1 MKSNNFFLNCVAA
14 IGSVALFL
22 VACGDDSS
30 DSGTQVK
37 NGISVVSDV
46 SELPD
51 CTDENEGEHA
61 YVKGET
67 ADRICIDGEWFFQ
80 KASSCST
87 KELKDKSGLKIVCN
101 GDSVGVVL
109 NGAKGESGLSSEG
122 CEISSQTGSTVTIKC
137 GETTTT
143 FELAKK
149 NSDSDTEES
158 DPEKQPTSLESLE
171 GYTQKGPFLRGS
183 TVYLYELESG
193 RTLKQTNG
201 NFTSSILSDD
211 GRYRFLARDLVSQYA
226 MLVVE
231 GNYRN
236 EVTGKVSDN
245 KIRLKAITDLS
256 KHTMANVNLLTD
268 LEFERVYH
276 LVTKKKNK
284 VYEAK
289 RTAQTEILDIFHMA
303 LTDKTDAE
311 DMDVF
316 GNSDADAALLAISI
330 LLQGDRTEAE
340 LMALLAE
347 ISLAMAE
354 TGKWEGDR
362 ADSIKVAMADWAF
375 GHDMSKFRKNVEG
388 WGLSDK
394 KPGNFE
400 KFVEKFIAETYG
412 ISVCSAV
419 STAKQTVNKPKSI
432 FHGRKFECYKEE
444 GWSRATWVDVRRNN
458 PYLVAGVNYGHM
470 IDWRDRR
477 MYRTIVVLDELDGD
491 DKLVMAE
498 NLDFEY
504 RVNGKVYAN
513 MCAEVGCDI
522 DGSKPYGRYYNWAAA
537 MDSAGVYSTDGL
549 GCGSGKTCNVVYGP
563 RGICPEGWHIPMRG
577 EWERFIGNAIYR
589 NVEGSGWTYSEPG
602 VVLKST
608 VGWDSYIE
616 ESEEDGTEE
625 VLDGNGMDVYGF
637 FAFPVG
643 YAFPYPEYA
652 ELVAS
657 YNGSFYVG
665 VGEFVKFWSS
675 TETEAN
681 VAVVAELH
689 NDYNEMPIGTNNKLI
704 GNPVRC
710 FRNEIILSE

>member
-1 MKSNNFFLNCVAA
+1 MKNNSFFLNYVTVVGFFA
-14 IGSVALFL
+14 IFL
-22 VACGDDSS
+22 AACGDDSTERIVEVS
-30 DSGTQVK
+30 QFK
-37 NGISVVSDV
+37 VVSDE

-51 CTDENEGEHA
+51 CTDDNEGEHA
-61 YVKGET
+61 FVKGET
-67 ADRICIDGEWFFQ
+67 SDRVCVEGKWIALKDEGAF
-80 KASSCST
+80 SCST

-109 NGAKGESGLSSEG
+109 NGANGKASEG
-122 CEISSQTGSTVTIKC
+122 CAVSAQTDSTVTITC
-137 GETTTT
+137 GKESTTLKLGEKVEDAGTK
-143 FELAKK
+143 E
-149 NSDSDTEES
+149 D
-158 DPEKQPTSLESLE
+158 DPEKVAMSMDSLV
-171 GYTQKGPFLRGS
+171 GYSQKGPFLRGS

-236 EVTGKVSDN
+236 EVTGKVSNN

-256 KHTMANVNLLTD
+256 KHLTANVNLLTD
-268 LEFERVYH
+268 LEFERVYY
-276 LVTKKKNK
+276 LVTKEKKK

-289 RTAQTEILDIFHMA
+289 RIAQAEILDIFHMA
-303 LTDKTDAE
+303 LTEKTDAE

-316 GNSDADAALLAISI
+316 GNSEADAALLAISI

-347 ISLAMAE
+347 ISLAIAE

-362 ADSIKVAMADWAF
+362 ADSIKVAIADWAF
-375 GHDMSKFRKNVEG
+375 GHEMSKFRKNVEG

-394 KPGNFE
+394 KPGDFE
-400 KFVEKFIAETYG
+400 NLVEKFIAETYG
-412 ISVCSAV
+412 IGVCSAT
-419 STAKQTVNKPKSI
+419 STTKQTINKANSV
-432 FHGRKFECYKEE
+432 FHGRKYECYKEE

-477 MYRTIVVLDELDGD
+477 MYRTILVLDELDGN
-491 DKLVMAE
+491 DKVVMAE

-504 RVNGKVYAN
+504 RVNGMVYAN
-513 MCAEVGCDI
+513 MCAEGGCDT
-522 DGSKPYGRYYNWAAA
+522 DGSKPFGRYYNWAAA
-537 MDSAGVYSTDGL
+537 MDSAGLYSTDGL
-549 GCGSGKTCNVVYGP
+549 GCGGSKTCNASYDS

-589 NVEGSGWTYSEPG
+589 NVEGAGWTYSEVG

-608 VGWDSYIE
+608 TGWDSYTE
-616 ESEEDGTEE
+616 ESEEGIEE

-643 YAFPYPEYA
+643 YAIPYPEYE
-652 ELVAS
+652 ELIMSIA
-657 YNGSFYVG
+657 GTFYYG
-665 VGEFVKFWSS
+665 VGEYVRFWSS

-681 VAVVAELH
+681 VAVVAELY
-689 NDYNEMPIGTNNKLI
+689 NYSNEMPIGTDSKI
-704 GNPVRC
+704 AGNPVRC
-710 FRNEIILSE
+710 FKNETILSE